1 MKGINGS
8 RSQFLKVYTRVN
20 AIIKSFNEN
29 EPEQISLTARLQ
41 HLFYSRDGCTLNVFW
56 QGS

>member
-8 RSQFLKVYTRVN
+8 RSQFLKVYTKVN

-29 EPEQISLTARLQ
+29 ESVQISLIAPLQ
-41 HLFYSRDGCTLNVFW
+41 HLFYSRDSCTLNAFW
-56 QGS
+56 QGT